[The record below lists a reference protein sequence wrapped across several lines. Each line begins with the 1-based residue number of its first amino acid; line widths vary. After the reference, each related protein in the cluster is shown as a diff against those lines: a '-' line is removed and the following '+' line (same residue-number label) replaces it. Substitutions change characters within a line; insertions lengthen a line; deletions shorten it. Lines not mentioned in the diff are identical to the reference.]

1 MSSDAMAWTS
11 SDLPSFSGRT
21 VVVTG
26 SNSGLGLV
34 AATHFARV
42 GAKVVLA
49 VRNTAKGERAATS
62 IAGDTEVRRLDLAD
76 LDSVRTFADGW
87 SGDID
92 VLVNNA
98 GLMHVPEGR
107 TADGFETQ
115 IGTNH
120 LGHFALTN
128 LLLPHVTDRIVTMS
142 SMMHRAGR
150 ISLDDLNWERRTYN
164 RVAAYGQSKLA
175 NLMFS
180 LELQRRLT
188 ASGSTVRSLAAHPGY
203 ASTNLQTRTNN
214 AVLDWGGRIGNK
226 VIAQSAEA
234 GTWPML
240 FAASQ
245 DLPGGSYVGP
255 DAFNEVRGHPAL
267 AGRTARASDLGMCEK
282 LWDLS
287 AELTAVGF
295 GG

>member
-1 MSSDAMAWTS
+1 MAWTS
-11 SDLPSFSGRT
+11 NDLPSFTGRT

-26 SNSGLGLV
+26 ANSGLGLV
-34 AATHFARV
+34 AASHFARV

-49 VRNTAKGERAATS
+49 VRNTVKGEEAAAS
-62 IAGDTEVRRLDLAD
+62 VDGDTEVRRLDLAD
-76 LDSVRTFADGW
+76 LSSVRAFADEW
-87 SGDID
+87 SGDIA
-92 VLVNNA
+92 VLANNA
-98 GLMHVPEGR
+98 GVMHVPEGR

-128 LLLPHVTDRIVTMS
+128 LLLPHITDRVVTMS

-150 ISLDDLNWERRTYN
+150 IDLADLNWERRSYN

-203 ASTNLQTRTNN
+203 ASTNLQTRTDN
-214 AVLDWGGRIGNK
+214 AALDWAGRLGNK

-234 GTWPML
+234 GAWPML

-255 DAFNEVRGHPAL
+255 DKLNETRGHPAL
-267 AGRTARASDLGMCEK
+267 AGRTARASDLSVCAA
-282 LWDLS
+282 LWGLS
-287 AELTAVGF
+287 EELTGVPF

>member
-1 MSSDAMAWTS
+1 MTNNAMAWTS
-11 SDLPSFSGRT
+11 GDLPSFTGRT

-26 SNSGLGLV
+26 ANSGLGL
-34 AATHFARV
+34 AEATQLARV

-49 VRNTAKGERAATS
+49 VRDTAKGEKAAAS
-62 IAGDTEVRRLDLAD
+62 IDGDTEVRRLDLAD
-76 LDSVRTFADGW
+76 LASIRTFADEW
-87 SGDID
+87 TGDIA
-92 VLVNNA
+92 VLANNA
-98 GLMHVPEGR
+98 GVMNVPEAR
-107 TADGFETQ
+107 TADGFEMQ

-128 LLLPHVTDRIVTMS
+128 LLLPHITDRVVTMS
-142 SMMHRAGR
+142 SMMHRGGR
-150 ISLDDLNWERRTYN
+150 IDLADLNWEHRSYN

-180 LELQRRLT
+180 LELQRRL
-188 ASGSTVRSLAAHPGY
+188 AAAGSTVRSLAAHPGY
-203 ASTNLQTRTNN
+203 ASTNLQTRTGNP
-214 AVLDWGGRIGNK
+214 VFDLGGRIGNK

-234 GTWPML
+234 GAWPML

-245 DLPGGSYVGP
+245 DVPGGSYVGP
-255 DAFNEVRGHPAL
+255 DKLNETRGHPAL
-267 AGRTARASDLGMCEK
+267 AGRTARASDLTMCAK

-287 AELTAVGF
+287 EELAGVSF

>member
-1 MSSDAMAWTS
+1 MAWTS
-11 SDLPSFSGRT
+11 NDLPPFTGRT

-26 SNSGLGLV
+26 ANSGLGLV
-34 AATHFARV
+34 AASQFARV

-49 VRNTAKGERAATS
+49 VRNTSKGEEAAAS
-62 IAGDTEVRRLDLAD
+62 IDGDTEVRRLDLAD
-76 LDSVRTFADGW
+76 LSSVRAFVDEW
-87 SGDID
+87 SGDIA

-98 GLMHVPEGR
+98 GVMNVPEGR
-107 TADGFETQ
+107 TVDGFETQ

-128 LLLPHVTDRIVTMS
+128 LLLPHITDRVVTMS
-142 SMMHRAGR
+142 SMMHRSGR
-150 ISLDDLNWERRTYN
+150 IDLGDLNWERRNYN

-188 ASGSTVRSLAAHPGY
+188 ATGSTVRSLAAHPGY
-203 ASTNLQTRTNN
+203 AATNLQTRTDNV
-214 AVLDWGGRIGNK
+214 VLDWGGRLGNK
-226 VIAQSAEA
+226 LIAQSAEA

-245 DLPGGSYVGP
+245 DLPGGSYAGP
-255 DAFNEVRGHPAL
+255 DKLNETRGHPAL
-267 AGRTARASDLGMCEK
+267 AGRTARASDLSMCAA

-287 AELTAVGF
+287 EELTAVSF
-295 GG
+295 PH